1 MSRFTEEDYAQLLR
15 RNAAIRERAQRVM
28 DRTEIVRQFVQPAA
42 ELLAPPPKRAKY
54 RNTKTDGYDSIK
66 ERTVAQ
72 ELQLRA
78 YAGEITDLQ
87 RQVKFA
93 LVVNGQH
100 ICDYR
105 SDFTYR
111 EGAAL
116 VVVDVKSI
124 VTRKLPAYRI
134 KFKLMQACHG
144 ITIQER

>member
-1 MSRFTEEDYAQLLR
+1 MSRFTEEQYAQLLR
-15 RNAAIRERAQRVM
+15 ENTGIRPKTSAPLGGVLTPVEVALVFQ
-28 DRTEIVRQFVQPAA
+28 QGS
-42 ELLAPPPKRAKY
+42 APPRAKY
-54 RNTKTDGYDSIK
+54 RNTRTADGFDSIK

-72 ELQLRA
+72 ELELRA